1 MGGMLHVSNFLSMLV
16 KVLIWASDW
25 TLWLTSPAERPWW
38 FRAGVIDGSA
48 YSPPRRRFLPPP
60 EERTARVGR
69 PSSMAR
75 CKGVRHVARPS
86 LRTPLHDLGPS
97 TPSPPRPR
105 THPARTHTYVLP
117 ALVHSFILAISH
129 ARTLQRQTTDNFKD
143 RGGRGGRDPDQCNLT
158 MQATSSHHYNG
169 HHISAPWVHHHV
181 LVCVVYVGSTH
192 TDLDLVSAEVP

>member
-1 MGGMLHVSNFLSMLV
+1 MGAHTRRHAAVSSHRRKSEPRGSDVPPAWLDA
-16 KVLIWASDW
+16 KASD
-25 TLWLTSPAERPWW
+25 TSHAPPFAHLSTT
-38 FRAGVIDGSA
+38 SA
-48 YSPPRRRFLPPP
+48 HQLPRHHVHVPTQHAHIRTSCLPSFI
-60 EERTARVGR
+60 
-69 PSSMAR
+69 PSSMIAR
-75 CKGVRHVARPS
+75 AR
-86 LRTPLHDLGPS
+86 
-97 TPSPPRPR
+97 
-105 THPARTHTYVLP
+105 
-117 ALVHSFILAISH
+117 SH

>member
-1 MGGMLHVSNFLSMLV
+1 VGGMLHVSNFLSMLV

-117 ALVHSFILAISH
+117 ALVHSFIHDCTCTLARSH
-129 ARTLQRQTTDNFKD
+129 PPTTNNRQLQRQ
-143 RGGRGGRDPDQCNLT
+143 GRERRE
-158 MQATSSHHYNG
+158 
-169 HHISAPWVHHHV
+169 
-181 LVCVVYVGSTH
+181 GSR
-192 TDLDLVSAEVP
+192 SM

>member
-1 MGGMLHVSNFLSMLV
+1 
-16 KVLIWASDW
+16 
-25 TLWLTSPAERPWW
+25 
-38 FRAGVIDGSA
+38 
-48 YSPPRRRFLPPP
+48 
-60 EERTARVGR
+60 
-69 PSSMAR
+69 MAR

-192 TDLDLVSAEVP
+192 TDLDLVFCKSSSVKNVVSSLSFLTCTRSRIAAISSFPSFFGR